1 VPSFGDCTFWFYSAD
16 KHTNTQRITDTA
28 KRLTHATT
36 IGVSINNATYSQSGF
51 SSEDFTSRLSRL
63 DIGAWYLAN
72 EFSLSLCRPKIV
84 VPHPVQVAVFIE
96 CRMNS
101 GMYVCELYRAYN
113 DIVQCICR

>member
-36 IGVSINNATYSQSGF
+36 I
-51 SSEDFTSRLSRL
+51 SRL